1 MDYDLKLCLNKNKLY
16 YRIIQYK
23 LICRLLGLPFKTNSS
38 KYIYSNDHDKCWGEC
53 WACELWMYGLFT
65 MHNDSLSNA
74 HTFPSVKHLI
84 STLIGPSVKHYSNTF
99 HVSPMWVS
107 NQLLNHDQLKQYVR
121 FLKFKSQVLSVLQ

>member
-1 MDYDLKLCLNKNKLY
+1 MDYHLKPTHQNTSIRMTMINAEV
-16 YRIIQYK
+16 
-23 LICRLLGLPFKTNSS
+23 S
-38 KYIYSNDHDKCWGEC
+38 
-53 WACELWMYGLFT
+53 AELVSYEYMYGLFT

-99 HVSPMWVS
+99 HASPTWVS

-121 FLKFKSQVLSVLQ
+121 FLKFKSQVLSVLHKPISALINN